1 VPPLP
6 EVVSADTAKLT
17 LRERFETHRTRPD
30 CAGCHVR
37 IDPLGFAL
45 ENYGPTGIWRDKY
58 ANGRTVDSSGVLFKK
73 HKFTD
78 PVEFK
83 DAILAEKDRFA
94 RGFAA
99 HLLSFSLGREV
110 GPADSPAL
118 DQIVAESAAA
128 GYRLR
133 SMIRQVALSEPF
145 HFKSNPVTPPAKP
158 RP

>member
-1 VPPLP
+1 
-6 EVVSADTAKLT
+6 
-17 LRERFETHRTRPD
+17 
-30 CAGCHVR
+30 
-37 IDPLGFAL
+37 
-45 ENYGPTGIWRDKY
+45 
-58 ANGRTVDSSGVLFKK
+58 
-73 HKFTD
+73 
-78 PVEFK
+78 
-83 DAILAEKDRFA
+83 
-94 RGFAA
+94 
-99 HLLSFSLGREV
+99 LGREV